1 MTENTGSGILSGS
14 ISHPGRG
21 PEGEMREKKGFFEKP
36 KENGILA
43 NIIKMLSSFF
53 RSIQTNVPYT
63 DVLRCGCHP
72 GHGTTWPKCDRS

>member
-1 MTENTGSGILSGS
+1 MANEKTDNCEVSARSPLGGYGMTENTGSGILSGS

-43 NIIKMLSSFF
+43 NIIKMLRFNS
-53 RSIQTNVPYT
+53 
-63 DVLRCGCHP
+63 
-72 GHGTTWPKCDRS
+72 